1 MHVERIRGKKSE
13 RLKGKKIVLGVT
25 GSIAA
30 VETVKLARELI
41 RRGAEVFAVMS
52 KSARKIIHP
61 YALEF
66 ATGNKVITEITGE
79 VEHVKF
85 LGKDGIADLFLIAPS
100 TANTIGKI
108 ANGIDD
114 TPVTTFATTALG
126 ARKPVLIAPAMHEA
140 MIDNDLVIRNIEK
153 LKGMG
158 VEIIEPKLE
167 EGKAKFPEIE
177 KICLHVERALYPKEF
192 AGKKVL
198 VTAGPTFEHLD
209 PIRFISNKSS
219 GLMGKEIALE
229 LWRRGAEVVFI
240 SSKNLGISLPNF
252 KQIEVRS
259 VLDMLKAVLN
269 EIKDCSLFVSA
280 AAASDF
286 LVEMEKKKIKTTK
299 EITITLRE
307 APKVIK
313 EVRKIYSGDIIGFKA
328 ETGVSDE
335 ELERIARER
344 LEADALSMVVANDVL
359 ERGMGTEDT
368 RVVVVTEKRSEW
380 FEGMKSEVARKIVER
395 YLQDCV

>member
-1 MHVERIRGKKSE
+1 MHVERIIGTRSE

-79 VEHVKF
+79 IEHVKF
-85 LGKDGIADLFLIAPS
+85 FGKNGLADLLLIAPS
-100 TANTIGKI
+100 TANTISKI

-126 ARKPVLIAPAMHEA
+126 AKKPILIAPAMHEA
-140 MIDNDLVIRNIEK
+140 MMENEAVIRNMEK
-153 LKGMG
+153 LKEMG
-158 VEIIEPKLE
+158 IEIIEPRIE
-167 EGKAKFPEIE
+167 EGKAKFAEIE
-177 KICLHVERALYPKEF
+177 KICLHVERALYPKDF
-192 AGKKVL
+192 AGKKVV

-219 GLMGKEIALE
+219 GIMGKEIALE
-229 LWRRGAEVVFI
+229 IWRRGAEVVFI
-240 SSKNLGISLPNF
+240 SSKDIGINLPNF
-252 KQIEVRS
+252 KQIRIRS
-259 VLDMLKAVLN
+259 VLDMLKAVMD
-269 EIKDCSLFVSA
+269 EIRDCSLFVSS

-286 LVEMEKKKIKTTK
+286 LVEMEKKKIKTAR
-299 EITITLRE
+299 EVTITLKE
-307 APKVIK
+307 APKIIK
-313 EVRKIYSGDIIGFKA
+313 EVRKVYDGDIIGFKA
-328 ETGVSDE
+328 ETGVTDE
-335 ELERIARER
+335 ELERIAKER
-344 LEADALSMVVANDVL
+344 LECDNLSMVVANDVL

-368 RVVVVTEKRSEW
+368 RVVVVTRKRSEW
-380 FEGMKSEVARKIVER
+380 FEGMKSDVAKKIVEVYIR
-395 YLQDCV
+395 DCL

>member
-1 MHVERIRGKKSE
+1 VHVERIRGKKSE

-126 ARKPVLIAPAMHEA
+126 AKKPVLIAPAMHEA

>member
-1 MHVERIRGKKSE
+1 MYKRQ
-13 RLKGKKIVLGVT
+13 
-25 GSIAA
+25 
-30 VETVKLARELI
+30 
-41 RRGAEVFAVMS
+41 
-52 KSARKIIHP
+52 
-61 YALEF
+61 
-66 ATGNKVITEITGE
+66 

-126 ARKPVLIAPAMHEA
+126 AKKPVLIAPAMHEA
-140 MIDNDLVIRNIEK
+140 MIDNNLVIRNIEK
-153 LKGMG
+153 LKEMG

-240 SSKNLGISLPNF
+240 SSKDLGISLPNF
-252 KQIEVRS
+252 KQIRVRS

-269 EIKDCSLFVSA
+269 EIRDCSLFVSA

-286 LVEMEKKKIKTTK
+286 LVEMEKKKIKTAK

-359 ERGMGTEDT
+359 EKGMGTEDT
-368 RVVVVTEKRSEW
+368 RVVVVTKKRSEW

>member
-126 ARKPVLIAPAMHEA
+126 AKKPVLIAPAMHEA

-240 SSKNLGISLPNF
+240 SSKDLGISLPNF
-252 KQIEVRS
+252 KQIGVRS

>member
-126 ARKPVLIAPAMHEA
+126 AKKPVLIVPAMHEA

-380 FEGMKSEVARKIVER
+380 FEGMKSEVARKIVEK

>member
-1 MHVERIRGKKSE
+1 VHVERIRGKKSE

-126 ARKPVLIAPAMHEA
+126 AKKPVLIAPAMHEA
-140 MIDNDLVIRNIEK
+140 MIDNNLVIRNIEK
-153 LKGMG
+153 LKEMG

-240 SSKNLGISLPNF
+240 SSKDLGISLPNF
-252 KQIEVRS
+252 KQIRVRS

-269 EIKDCSLFVSA
+269 EIRDCSLFVSA

-286 LVEMEKKKIKTTK
+286 LVEMEKKKIKTAK

-328 ETGVSDE
+328 ETGVSNE
-335 ELERIARER
+335 ELEGIARER
-344 LEADALSMVVANDVL
+344 LEADVLSMVVANDVL
-359 ERGMGTEDT
+359 EKGMGTEDT
-368 RVVVVTEKRSEW
+368 RVVVVTKKRSEW

>member
-13 RLKGKKIVLGVT
+13 RLRGKKIVLGVT

-41 RRGAEVFAVMS
+41 RRGAEVYAVMS
-52 KSARKIIHP
+52 KNARKIIHP
-61 YALEF
+61 HALQF
-66 ATGNKVITEITGE
+66 ATGNRVVTEITGE
-79 VEHVKF
+79 IEHVKF
-85 LGKDGIADLFLIAPS
+85 LGVDGIADLYLIAPS

-126 ARKPVLIAPAMHEA
+126 SGKPILIAPAMHEA
-140 MIDNDLVIRNIEK
+140 MIKNERVAENVEK
-153 LKGMG
+153 LRKMG
-158 VEIIEPKLE
+158 IEIIEPRFE
-167 EGKAKFPEIE
+167 EGKAKFPDIE

-192 AGKKVL
+192 AGKKVV
-198 VTAGPTFEHLD
+198 VTAGPTYEHID

-229 LWRRGAEVVFI
+229 LWRRGAKVSLVTSREF
-240 SSKNLGISLPNF
+240 GIDLPNF
-252 KQIEVRS
+252 KEVRVVS
-259 VLDMLKAVLN
+259 VREMLNAVLA
-269 EIKDCSLFVSA
+269 EIEGSDLFVASA
-280 AAASDF
+280 APSDF
-286 LVEMEKKKIKTTK
+286 TVDMREKKIKTAK
-299 EITITLRE
+299 EVVLTLKE
-307 APKVIK
+307 APKIIR
-313 EVRKIYSGDIIGFKA
+313 EVRKVYDGKIIGFKA

-344 LEADALSMVVANDVL
+344 LESEELSMVVANDVL
-359 ERGMGTEDT
+359 KKGMGTLDT
-368 RVVVVTEKRSEW
+368 RVVVVTKKRSEW
-380 FEGMKSEVARKIVER
+380 LEGMKSEVAREIVEI

>member
-1 MHVERIRGKKSE
+1 VHVERIRGKKSE

-126 ARKPVLIAPAMHEA
+126 AKKPVLIVPAMHEA

-380 FEGMKSEVARKIVER
+380 FEGMKSEVARKIVEK

>member
-1 MHVERIRGKKSE
+1 VHVERIRGKKSE

-126 ARKPVLIAPAMHEA
+126 AKKPVLIAPAMHEA

-368 RVVVVTEKRSEW
+368 RVVVVTEKRAEW

>member
-1 MHVERIRGKKSE
+1 VERIRGKKSE

-126 ARKPVLIAPAMHEA
+126 AKKPVLIVPAMHEA

>member
-126 ARKPVLIAPAMHEA
+126 AKKPVLIAPAMHEA
-140 MIDNDLVIRNIEK
+140 MIDNNLVIRNIEK
-153 LKGMG
+153 LKEMG

-240 SSKNLGISLPNF
+240 SYKDLEISLPNF
-252 KQIEVRS
+252 KQIRVRS

-269 EIKDCSLFVSA
+269 EIRECSLFVSA

-286 LVEMEKKKIKTTK
+286 LVEMEKKKIKTAK

-313 EVRKIYSGDIIGFKA
+313 EVRRIYNGDIIGFKA

-359 ERGMGTEDT
+359 EKGMGTEDT
-368 RVVVVTEKRSEW
+368 RVVVVTKKRSEW

>member
-126 ARKPVLIAPAMHEA
+126 AKKPVLIAPAMHEA
-140 MIDNDLVIRNIEK
+140 MIDNNLVIRNIEK
-153 LKGMG
+153 LKEMG

-240 SSKNLGISLPNF
+240 SSKDLGISLPNF
-252 KQIEVRS
+252 KQIRVRS

-269 EIKDCSLFVSA
+269 EIRDCSLFVSA

-328 ETGVSDE
+328 ETGVSNE
-335 ELERIARER
+335 ELEGIARER
-344 LEADALSMVVANDVL
+344 LEADVLSMVVANDVS
-359 ERGMGTEDT
+359 EKGMGTEDT
-368 RVVVVTEKRSEW
+368 RVVVVTKKRSEW

>member
-126 ARKPVLIAPAMHEA
+126 AKKPVLIAPAMHEA
-140 MIDNDLVIRNIEK
+140 MIDNNLVIRNIEK
-153 LKGMG
+153 LKEMG

-240 SSKNLGISLPNF
+240 SSKDLGISLPNF
-252 KQIEVRS
+252 KQIRVRS

-269 EIKDCSLFVSA
+269 EIRDCSLFVSA

-286 LVEMEKKKIKTTK
+286 LVEMEKKKIKTAK

-328 ETGVSDE
+328 ETGVSNE

-344 LEADALSMVVANDVL
+344 LEADVLSMVVANDVL
-359 ERGMGTEDT
+359 EKGMGTEDT
-368 RVVVVTEKRSEW
+368 RVVVVTKKRSEW